1 MIAELFHE
9 CGAPKGLLN
18 ILHGYGAEAAAP
30 MVEHK
35 TVKAISF
42 TGGICAICHFG
53 VCVQAFI
60 LQAHFMNSVT
70 PLYLIPGTSTGAVVA
85 VTAAKRFAKASLEL
99 GGKNATIVFADKFRF
114 QPSS

>member
-42 TGGICAICHFG
+42 TGGIYDSYATLM
-53 VCVQAFI
+53 CVFLKAFI
-60 LQAHFMNSVT
+60 LQAHFM
-70 PLYLIPGTSTGAVVA
+70 
-85 VTAAKRFAKASLEL
+85 
-99 GGKNATIVFADKFRF
+99 
-114 QPSS
+114 SSQ

>member
-42 TGGICAICHFG
+42 TGGICAICHFTSSIYFAS
-53 VCVQAFI
+53 AFYEFSNPSI
-60 LQAHFMNSVT
+60 PNS
-70 PLYLIPGTSTGAVVA
+70 
-85 VTAAKRFAKASLEL
+85 R
-99 GGKNATIVFADKFRF
+99 N
-114 QPSS
+114 